1 MRQCCSAKTFL
12 SPLLLLLA
20 GAFFHSA
27 QADCTFNGSSDVDA
41 VVTFQLPPMIVV
53 EPDTPV
59 GTVIFDASVES
70 KEVKVDCYG
79 DAQVRRGYVYLSDTD
94 AREDVMPGVYQTNV
108 PGIGI
113 RAASSSERFPN
124 YNEADLVRP
133 IYYLGSI
140 HGSSQSTSVF
150 RAAAQLVVTGDIQ
163 EGYLDTSRL
172 TSVDMLGNAVIGEMR
187 FSPTSVHITTNTCNL
202 VDRNIYVPLKT
213 VNVQDFDGQYSDI
226 LTDGSFKIEITDC
239 AAGTKVDY
247 QFTSAG
253 STGVTNGNILGIAA
267 GDSAA
272 SGVGIQI
279 LDKNNTVLQ
288 FDQNYTAITSTQDK
302 VPVEIPLKARYVK
315 TGEVKA
321 GKVDSVA
328 TFEVFY
334 R

>member
-1 MRQCCSAKTFL
+1 MRQCCSVKTFL

-20 GAFFHSA
+20 SAFFHSA
-27 QADCTFNGSSDVDA
+27 HADCTFNGSSDVDA

-59 GTVIFDASVES
+59 GTVIYDASVES

-79 DAQVRRGYVYLSDTD
+79 DAQVRRGYVYLTDAD

-113 RAASSSERFPN
+113 RAAASSERFPVF
-124 YNEADLVRP
+124 NEEDIVRP
-133 IYYLGSI
+133 MHYLGSI
-140 HGSSQSTSVF
+140 HGSSQSTSTF

-163 EGYLDTSRL
+163 EGDLDTSRL
-172 TSVDMLGNAVIGEMR
+172 TSMDILGNAAIGEMR
-187 FSPTSVHITTNTCNL
+187 FSPASIHITTNTCNL

-213 VNVQDFDGQYSDI
+213 VNTQDFTGQYSDV

-253 STGVTNGNILGIAA
+253 STGVTNGNILGIAS

-272 SGVGIQI
+272 GGIGIQI
-279 LDKNNTVLQ
+279 LAQDNIVLQ
-288 FDQNYTAITSTQDK
+288 FDRNYTAITSTQDK
-302 VPVEIPLKARYVK
+302 VAVEIPLKARYIK

>member
-1 MRQCCSAKTFL
+1 MKLRRSFNTFL
-12 SPLLLLLA
+12 SPVLLLLA
-20 GAFFHSA
+20 GVFFHSA
-27 QADCTFNGSSDVDA
+27 RAECTFNGSSDVDA
-41 VVTFQLPPMIVV
+41 VVTFQLPPVIVV
-53 EPDTPV
+53 QPDTPV
-59 GTVIFDASVES
+59 GTVIYDGSVES
-70 KEVKVDCYG
+70 KEVTVECYG
-79 DAQVRRGYVYLSDTD
+79 EAQIRRGYLYLADTD
-94 AREDVMPGVYQTNV
+94 AREDVMSGVYQTNV

-113 RAASSSERFPN
+113 RAASSNERLPS
-124 YNEADLVRP
+124 YNEENIIRP
-133 IYYLGSI
+133 IRYLGST

-172 TSVDMLGNAVIGEMR
+172 TSMDILGNAVIGEMR

-213 VNVQDFDGQYSDI
+213 VNTQDFNGQYSDI
-226 LTDGSFKIEITDC
+226 LTDDSFRIEITDC
-239 AAGTKVDY
+239 AAGTKIDY

-253 STGVTNGNILGIAA
+253 STGVTNGTILGIAA

-272 SGVGIQI
+272 DGVGIQI
-279 LDKNNTVLQ
+279 LDQNNTVLQ

-302 VPVEIPLKARYVK
+302 VPVDIPLKARYIK

>member
-1 MRQCCSAKTFL
+1 MKLRRTVKTFL
-12 SPLLLLLA
+12 SPLLLVLA
-20 GAFFHSA
+20 GTFFHTA
-27 QADCTFNGSSDVDA
+27 HADCTFNGSSDVDA
-41 VVTFQLPPMIVV
+41 VVTFQLPPVIIV

-59 GTVIFDASVES
+59 GTVIYDGSVES
-70 KEVKVDCYG
+70 KEVTVECSG
-79 DAQVRRGYVYLSDTD
+79 DAQIRRGYLYLTDSD
-94 AREDVMPGVYQTNV
+94 AREDVMSGVYQTNV

-113 RAASSSERFPN
+113 RAASSNEQFPN
-124 YNEADLVRP
+124 YNEENILRP
-133 IYYLGSI
+133 MHYLGST
-140 HGSSQSTSVF
+140 HGSSQNTSVF

-172 TSVDMLGNAVIGEMR
+172 TSMDILGNAVIGEMR
-187 FSPTSVHITTNTCNL
+187 FSPTSVHITNNTCNL

-213 VNVQDFDGQYSDI
+213 VNTQDFTGQYSDI
-226 LTDGSFKIEITDC
+226 LTDDSFKIEITDC

-253 STGVTNGNILGIAA
+253 STGVMNGTILRIAS

-272 SGVGIQI
+272 DGVGIQI
-279 LDKNNTVLQ
+279 LDQNNTVLQ

-302 VPVEIPLKARYVK
+302 VPVEIPLRARYIK